1 MRASCDVLTLD
12 DAADSL
18 RAPPNTQSQLIRGHI
33 TKCFLH
39 DRCMYFDY
47 GFSDDEP
54 NKVFLYETYEV
65 GRTLPSMLFPIC
77 HVPAPATF
85 RT

>member
-1 MRASCDVLTLD
+1 
-12 DAADSL
+12 
-18 RAPPNTQSQLIRGHI
+18 
-33 TKCFLH
+33 
-39 DRCMYFDY
+39 MYFDY

>member
-1 MRASCDVLTLD
+1 
-12 DAADSL
+12 
-18 RAPPNTQSQLIRGHI
+18 
-33 TKCFLH
+33 
-39 DRCMYFDY
+39 MYFDY

-65 GRTLPSMLFPIC
+65 GRTLPMLFPIC